1 MYHVRYTSMKNTI
14 VEAQGSEVQ
23 KCLMDMCKEEEK
35 IRMAANGEDGTT
47 SGWIS
52 LRSLMNLMMSSP
64 RLSLSRMQVMII
76 AAEADVQDGRVNYWK
91 FIPVVAKTIEMM
103 FEPKALQKYF
113 RSKIF
118 HFLFICSWI
127 FFVQSCFS
135 LKSNQTLSKNNS
147 ELRIDIVLQ

>member
-1 MYHVRYTSMKNTI
+1 METSCSK
-14 VEAQGSEVQ
+14 
-23 KCLMDMCKEEEK
+23 LRRK
-35 IRMAANGEDGTT
+35 IQT
-47 SGWIS
+47 
-52 LRSLMNLMMSSP
+52 
-64 RLSLSRMQVMII
+64 
-76 AAEADVQDGRVNYWK
+76 K
-91 FIPVVAKTIEMM
+91 FALEGKK

-147 ELRIDIVLQ
+147 ELISFFSFSETFHQNRH